1 MQDLLYLVHRIPY
14 PPNKGDK
21 IRSYHMLK
29 FLSRRYRVHLGC
41 FIDDPNDRQHIARLE
56 AMCASC
62 RFILQRP
69 LLARLRSLGA
79 LATGRPMSLPYYR
92 SRALQKWVDQLLMGG
107 QIKQAL
113 AFSGPMAQYL
123 DFVPA
128 SLTLHRVIDFV
139 DVDSEKWRQYGAM
152 KCWPLAQLYR
162 REARHLLAYES
173 AVTRQ
178 FDGVTFVSS
187 AEAQLFLQRA
197 QPETPD
203 QHKVTFFNNGV
214 DVDFFSPQRAYP
226 NPYAGAVGAKVLVF
240 TGAMDYWPNVEA
252 VQWFAARVLPALLA
266 RFPTLEFHIVGARPS
281 AKVKAL
287 AQVHAIKVSG
297 SVPDIR
303 PYLAHATLVVAPLRI
318 ARGIQNKVLE
328 AMSMEKTVVA
338 TPQALEGIGALPG
351 IDIVVAEDEVQ
362 FIAVLSRL
370 LAAKAD
376 DRIGRAARQRI
387 VQNYSWEKNLMQL
400 DCVLNAGPGFQQQLE
415 MQLKP
420 QVAQQ
425 LEQWL

>member
-29 FLSRRYRVHLGC
+29 FLCRRYRVHLGC
-41 FIDDPNDRQHIARLE
+41 FIDDANDRQHIARLE

-62 RFILQRP
+62 CFIVQRP

-92 SRALQKWVDQLLMGG
+92 SAALQKWVDQLLASG
-107 QIKQAL
+107 QIKRAL

-123 DFVPA
+123 DHVLDPVPA
-128 SLTLHRVIDFV
+128 SSTLHRVIDFV
-139 DVDSEKWRQYGAM
+139 DVDSEKWRQYATM
-152 KCWPLAQLYR
+152 KRWPLAPLYR
-162 REARHLLAYES
+162 REARHLLAYERE
-173 AVTRQ
+173 VTRQ
-178 FDGVTFVSS
+178 FDGVTFVSR

-197 QPETPD
+197 QPEQPD
-203 QHKVTFFNNGV
+203 RHKVTFFYNGV
-214 DVDFFSPQRAYP
+214 DVDFFAPQRAYP
-226 NPYAGAVGAKVLVF
+226 NPYAGAADAKVLVF

-252 VQWFAARVLPALLA
+252 VQWFAACVLPTLLV
-266 RFPTLEFHIVGARPS
+266 RFPTLEFHIVGARPG
-281 AKVKAL
+281 AKVMAL
-287 AQVHAIKVSG
+287 AQLSAIKVSG

-303 PYLAHATLVVAPLRI
+303 PYLAHATLAVAPLRI

-338 TPQALEGIGALPG
+338 TPQALEGISALPG
-351 IDIVVAEDEVQ
+351 IDIVVADDEAQ

-376 DRIGRAARQRI
+376 DRIGRAARQR
-387 VQNYSWEKNLMQL
+387 VLQDYSWERNLMRLEHVL
-400 DCVLNAGPGFQQQLE
+400 DSVPGAQAPLE
-415 MQLKP
+415 MPLEP
-420 QVAQQ
+420 
-425 LEQWL
+425 LEQSS

>member
-21 IRSYHMLK
+21 IRSYHMLT
-29 FLSRRYRVHLGC
+29 FLRRRYRVHLGC
-41 FIDDPNDRQHIARLE
+41 FIDDANDRQHVARLE

-62 RFILQRP
+62 CFILQRP
-69 LLARLRSLGA
+69 MLARLRSLGA
-79 LATGRPMSLPYYR
+79 LATGRAMSLPYYR
-92 SRALQKWVDQLLMGG
+92 SRVLQKWVDQLLVSG

-123 DFVPA
+123 HPLPEHVK
-128 SLTLHRVIDFV
+128 LHRVIDFV

-152 KCWPLAQLYR
+152 KCWPMAQLYR
-162 REARHLLAYES
+162 REARHLLAYEREV
-173 AVTRQ
+173 ARQ
-178 FDGVTFVSS
+178 FDGVTFVSG

-197 QPETPD
+197 QPAQPD
-203 QHKVTFFNNGV
+203 QHKVTFFCNGV
-214 DVDFFSPQRAYP
+214 DVDFFSPHRVYP
-226 NPYAGAVGAKVLVF
+226 NPYAGAVAPKVLVF

-252 VQWFAARVLPALLA
+252 VQWFAARVLPTLLA
-266 RFPTLEFHIVGARPS
+266 RFPMLEFHIVGARPS
-281 AKVKAL
+281 AKVIAL
-287 AQVHAIKVSG
+287 AQFPAIKVSG

-303 PYLAHATLVVAPLRI
+303 PYLAHAMLAVAPLRI
-318 ARGIQNKVLE
+318 ARGMQNKVLE

-351 IDIVVAEDEVQ
+351 TDIVVADDEDE

-376 DRIGRAARQRI
+376 DRIGRAARQR
-387 VQNYSWEKNLMQL
+387 VLQDYSWERNLMPL
-400 DCVLNAGPGFQQQLE
+400 ACVLNSVPGLQ
-415 MQLKP
+415 P
-420 QVAQQ
+420 QSEPPLAQP
-425 LEQWL
+425 LEQW